1 MALSRRRF
9 LAIAA
14 ATGCAVAAGGARAA
28 GQPPLRWHGQ
38 ALGTNAQLTLHGAH
52 PAHAA
57 AAIGRCLGELA
68 RLERVFSLYDPSS
81 ALSRLNAAGYLD
93 QPPAELV
100 ACFEQALRFG
110 AVSGGAFDVTVQP
123 LWDLYARHYATAV
136 AGPPS
141 DTEIADALARVGQG
155 GIALSRDRVVFHK
168 AGMAVTLNG
177 IAQGYITDRI
187 ADLLRGEG
195 FTSVLVDMGEIA
207 AVGRHPDG
215 SPWRVALD
223 GPGQMLDLRDLA
235 VSTSSGAGTPFSA
248 DGRDHHLFDPHSG
261 RSANRCRAV
270 SVVARDA
277 TTADALST
285 AAAVLPPDQAGRC
298 LAEGGAVAAY
308 FLRDD
313 GDVRTWRA

>member
-1 MALSRRRF
+1 MSLSRRRF

-14 ATGCAVAAGGARAA
+14 ATGCAAVAGSARAA
-28 GQPPLRWHGQ
+28 GQPPLRWHGR
-38 ALGTNAQLTLHGAH
+38 ALGTTAQLTLHGAD

-81 ALSRLNAAGYLD
+81 ALSRLNAAGHLD
-93 QPPAELV
+93 QPPAEL
-100 ACFEQALRFG
+100 ADCLEHALRFG

-123 LWDLYARHYATAV
+123 LWDLYARHYAIPA

-141 DTEIADALARVGQG
+141 DAEIGDALARVGQS

-207 AVGRHPDG
+207 AVGRHPG
-215 SPWRVALD
+215 GNPWRVALD
-223 GPGQMLDLRDLA
+223 GAGRGLDLRDLA
-235 VSTSSGAGTPFSA
+235 VSTSSGAGTRFSA

-261 RSANRCRAV
+261 RSANRCRGV

-285 AAAVLPPDQAGRC
+285 AAAVLPPDQASRC

-313 GDVRTWRA
+313 GDVRVWRA